1 MHDSENYPFPNN
13 TVTEWERNHFYDWL
27 LWLFPLTFLCHI
39 YEESH
44 GFFNWV
50 TYKLGGHMAEKMFYI
65 NNACFVLLSLLLCW
79 LCGRI
84 RKPWPLFI
92 LFFWVGAQ
100 EWWDAIFH
108 IYEEYHLNTYSP
120 GYFTSIFLYLPC
132 YCYLS
137 YLLIRERFL
146 NCYLWL
152 LTFLISPL
160 ALLFTIWAG
169 LYHFQSVPWTLLF

>member
-65 NNACFVLLSLLLCW
+65 NNACFVLLSFLLCW

-108 IYEEYHLNTYSP
+108 IYEEYHLNT
-120 GYFTSIFLYLPC
+120 
-132 YCYLS
+132 
-137 YLLIRERFL
+137 
-146 NCYLWL
+146 
-152 LTFLISPL
+152 
-160 ALLFTIWAG
+160 
-169 LYHFQSVPWTLLF
+169 